1 MRRGDLQ
8 AALADIALV
17 RYIHFF
23 EELGS
28 TSDFAK
34 ELAAGAREGAS
45 VHGTLVVALHQ
56 TAGRGRHRRRWE
68 APPGTAL
75 LFSLAVDRIH
85 APLLPMA
92 APVAV
97 CEGIAAAQPPLRPRV
112 KYPNDIL
119 LSGSKA
125 GGVLLEQAG
134 PAVVVGVGVN
144 VSQSAAQLPQGS
156 RIPATSLAL
165 ELGRPADPVRV
176 LAAILARLGHYLSP
190 ECAEP
195 HALAGRMNALCDTIG
210 REVEVDTANGV
221 VRGTAM
227 SVAADGALMVRTE
240 AGMQRAGLQRRCD
253 GGARALSRR
262 TAEPT

>member
-1 MRRGDLQ
+1 VRGAELQ
-8 AALADIALV
+8 AALAEIALV
-17 RYIHFF
+17 RRIHFF

-34 ELAAGAREGAS
+34 ELAAGARHGVT

-68 APPGTAL
+68 APPGAAL
-75 LFSLAVDRIH
+75 LFSLVVDGVH

-97 CEGIAAAQPPLRPRV
+97 CEGIAAVEPGLCPRI

-119 LSGSKA
+119 LSGRKA

-144 VSQSAAQLPQGS
+144 VSQSAGQLPQGA
-156 RIPATSLAL
+156 RVAATSLAL
-165 ELGRPADPVRV
+165 ELGRAADTVG
-176 LAAILARLGHYLSP
+176 LLTAILARLGNYMSP
-190 ECAEP
+190 ELDA
-195 HALAGRMNALCDTIG
+195 ALAGRMNALCDTIG
-210 REVEVDTANGV
+210 REVEVDTSGGV

-240 AGMQRAGLQRRCD
+240 AGTQRALYSGD
-253 GGARALSRR
+253 VMEMRALNR
-262 TAEPT
+262 